1 MKSTIHSKYALAKVL
16 ERGVAFHYGN
26 MPLLIRQEIEK
37 LFTKGKI
44 KYLVCTSTLL
54 EGVNLPAKS
63 IVIRKPTRGRN
74 KPLNSNDFWNLAGRA
89 GRWGKEFSGN
99 IICIEPN
106 LWKIKPNPNKSKQVI
121 KRAINIIEE
130 KGDELLKYITDG
142 SPRNEAN
149 NRQDLESAFCYYY
162 IQYILNKDIVLETT
176 FQKELYSKLKNIAPT
191 ILLPD
196 YILKRNPG
204 ISPIAQQKLFDYFSE
219 NAERIEELI
228 PVYPNDEKANDEYTK
243 FVGRIGKTISE
254 YLPQQNFSKAILLTN
269 WMNGMPL
276 SYLISSR
283 YRYYQSKPEKYRDKR
298 LPVVIRE
305 VMDDVEKFVRFKFAK
320 ESSCYIDILRYFLE
334 LHNKHELLND
344 IPQLNLWLEFGVSQ
358 KTHLSLLSLGLS
370 RNTVIELS
378 NYIIDTQM
386 SKEES
391 LSWIKEQDL
400 EQLDLSPIIVEDIK
414 KIL

>member
-1 MKSTIHSKYALAKVL
+1 
-16 ERGVAFHYGN
+16 
-26 MPLLIRQEIEK
+26 
-37 LFTKGKI
+37 
-44 KYLVCTSTLL
+44 
-54 EGVNLPAKS
+54 
-63 IVIRKPTRGRN
+63 
-74 KPLNSNDFWNLAGRA
+74 
-89 GRWGKEFSGN
+89 
-99 IICIEPN
+99 
-106 LWKIKPNPNKSKQVI
+106 
-121 KRAINIIEE
+121 
-130 KGDELLKYITDG
+130 
-142 SPRNEAN
+142 
-149 NRQDLESAFCYYY
+149 
-162 IQYILNKDIVLETT
+162 
-176 FQKELYSKLKNIAPT
+176 
-191 ILLPD
+191 
-196 YILKRNPG
+196 
-204 ISPIAQQKLFDYFSE
+204 
-219 NAERIEELI
+219 
-228 PVYPNDEKANDEYTK
+228 
-243 FVGRIGKTISE
+243 
-254 YLPQQNFSKAILLTN
+254 
-269 WMNGMPL
+269 MPL